1 MENYCFSKGNLKKL
15 FALSV
20 LNKTFMDTC
29 RQRRVRCPLLS
40 AHFIR
45 HRKCFTLISQTQ
57 VSSFQKS
64 FCDECSKKWKV
75 CVKWIC
81 TSCFQRERF
90 LRMWGKKLVSFSCH
104 FSLVLSVVRA
114 KPCAMY
120 EPWRCNCHP
129 CLGEDMKGSVK
140 ASLMSVPP
148 WTPRSRRS
156 CVGLSFVFLNDILV
170 LNVKSASGLMF

>member
-15 FALSV
+15 FALFV
-20 LNKTFMDTC
+20 LNETFMDTC
-29 RQRRVRCPLLS
+29 RQRRVRCSLLS

-45 HRKCFTLISQTQ
+45 HRKRFTLISQTQ

-75 CVKWIC
+75 CEVNLYILLPK
-81 TSCFQRERF
+81 REI
-90 LRMWGKKLVSFSCH
+90 LRMWGKKLVSSSCH
-104 FSLVLSVVRA
+104 FSLLLSVVRA
-114 KPCAMY
+114 KPCATY
-120 EPWRCNCHP
+120 EPWRRKCHP
-129 CLGEDMKGSVK
+129 RLGEDMKGGVK
-140 ASLMSVPP
+140 ASLMSMPP

-156 CVGLSFVFLNDILV
+156 CVGLRFVFLNDILV